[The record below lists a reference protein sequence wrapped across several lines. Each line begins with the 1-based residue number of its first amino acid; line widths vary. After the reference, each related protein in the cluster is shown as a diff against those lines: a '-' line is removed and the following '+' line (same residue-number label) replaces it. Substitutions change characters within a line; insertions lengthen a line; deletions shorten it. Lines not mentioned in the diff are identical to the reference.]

1 MDTAL
6 GQLGASLQEELN
18 LILQPLVEQIVIQ
31 STQTCVDLCKARLS
45 ELLDENQTPGDPVDP
60 VYTAVTRG
68 LGPTPDEAARA
79 SAKLLVSAALLSS
92 GVLVEAP
99 RGHVA
104 FTTQAT
110 QTATG
115 STGSVSVSSTP
126 TINVAEVVPV
136 VPKTMAGSVSN
147 TPTIKVT
154 EIAGAATQTVAPVT
168 KKAPAIP
175 VAKVAKAIPPKAPM
189 STMAAPKPKVE
200 PRKSFAEQVAGSVSS
215 IFGKSTAPKA
225 KSKAEAS
232 VPMAPE
238 KAAEK
243 APSVM
248 SMIRKSLVQ
257 TPKSEAE
264 SKEVKVEKTGGTVAL
279 PKPKSPARAFG
290 STRSVPK
297 KPATNANKSLQEE
310 MSAAATPSVEPPRLV
325 RHLSQPPMMSRG
337 VSGQRSPAPALLNR
351 VISTPL
357 EQVADP
363 HKLEEELKRA
373 HLAELLD
380 KELQAELKKAQP
392 DNVRDF
398 VRDFCLRMAA
408 PKFQHRL
415 FFNARLGVSWR
426 RAPQATY
433 IVAATRIF
441 RSLRRWLRRDLR
453 RIGRTPRAPEPW
465 AEARVAPMTAAAL
478 RSNWRRVEEAI
489 CKETSHEA
497 GVASLQILLERGFD
511 PNAAPFRVSPL
522 LLASLAGNLHAAQ
535 FLYVRGGDMHQA
547 GGVSQHQQL
556 LPIDG
561 ASACGFLRLVAFFR
575 ENGSTGARALH
586 FAASGGHLDVCKYLL
601 ATGVSPD
608 LKADKGISA
617 FTLALLYGE
626 CLAALVLLPHCS
638 PANLEEALPG
648 EVCWRLGLAGGST
661 VLHLA
666 AHLGGSR
673 ERLLAPL
680 LERCPVL
687 LNRANWAQDFHK
699 QGSSM

>member
-45 ELLDENQTPGDPVDP
+45 ELLDENETPGDPVDP

-110 QTATG
+110 QTAG
-115 STGSVSVSSTP
+115 STQSSTVSNTP

-136 VPKTMAGSVSN
+136 VPKTMAGSVGTN

-189 STMAAPKPKVE
+189 NTMAAPKPKVE

-225 KSKAEAS
+225 KSKAES
-232 VPMAPE
+232 VQMAPP
-238 KAAEK
+238 AVPTAVEK

-264 SKEVKVEKTGGTVAL
+264 SKDVKVEKTDKMAL

-297 KPATNANKSLQEE
+297 KAATNANKSLQEE
-310 MSAAATPSVEPPRLV
+310 MSV
-325 RHLSQPPMMSRG
+325 
-337 VSGQRSPAPALLNR
+337 
-351 VISTPL
+351 
-357 EQVADP
+357 
-363 HKLEEELKRA
+363 
-373 HLAELLD
+373 
-380 KELQAELKKAQP
+380 
-392 DNVRDF
+392 
-398 VRDFCLRMAA
+398 
-408 PKFQHRL
+408 
-415 FFNARLGVSWR
+415 
-426 RAPQATY
+426 
-433 IVAATRIF
+433 
-441 RSLRRWLRRDLR
+441 
-453 RIGRTPRAPEPW
+453 
-465 AEARVAPMTAAAL
+465 
-478 RSNWRRVEEAI
+478 
-489 CKETSHEA
+489 
-497 GVASLQILLERGFD
+497 
-511 PNAAPFRVSPL
+511 
-522 LLASLAGNLHAAQ
+522 
-535 FLYVRGGDMHQA
+535 
-547 GGVSQHQQL
+547 
-556 LPIDG
+556 
-561 ASACGFLRLVAFFR
+561 
-575 ENGSTGARALH
+575 
-586 FAASGGHLDVCKYLL
+586 
-601 ATGVSPD
+601 
-608 LKADKGISA
+608 
-617 FTLALLYGE
+617 
-626 CLAALVLLPHCS
+626 
-638 PANLEEALPG
+638 
-648 EVCWRLGLAGGST
+648 
-661 VLHLA
+661 
-666 AHLGGSR
+666 
-673 ERLLAPL
+673 
-680 LERCPVL
+680 
-687 LNRANWAQDFHK
+687 
-699 QGSSM
+699 